1 MRTAKQRPGSRFRG
15 RGAAAEGKRACL
27 GPYPGPWENI
37 PRTVTVVERY
47 QFAAG
52 LDERRGSSVPGASRR
67 SARFLW
73 SFGVT

>member
-37 PRTVTVVERY
+37 PRTVTNVERY
-47 QFAAG
+47 QF
-52 LDERRGSSVPGASRR
+52 
-67 SARFLW
+67 SAPF
-73 SFGVT
+73 

>member
-15 RGAAAEGKRACL
+15 RGAAAGKRACL

-52 LDERRGSSVPGASRR
+52 LDERRVSSVPGASRR